1 MQVKKNSISS
11 IQYRANRQ
19 LVQANRKASKD
30 AVSNKELVAAAS
42 KIQVSRKDPVKPSPV
57 PNHERIPT
65 SPTPEEQASKVPS
78 VCYLEQQQKAE
89 GSNVSFLIIHRA
101 LEINF
106 NLVSVGVL
114 LQIHGFRKYPHS
126 EMQYHRHPPS
136 TPSPTP
142 KDFHARALSPSVC
155 RNDPFRSIYGR
166 GAEAHPQTPGASQLR
181 RGVRIRARRR
191 QRSHYLRPQSLQSSP
206 RSLQASVCQ
215 AFQVPLPPLFAAR

>member
-89 GSNVSFLIIHRA
+89 GSNVSNHIIHRA
-101 LEINF
+101 LEIDF
-106 NLVSVGVL
+106 NLVSVHLHLWNREAPWIILIIDYQL
-114 LQIHGFRKYPHS
+114 LS
-126 EMQYHRHPPS
+126 
-136 TPSPTP
+136 
-142 KDFHARALSPSVC
+142 
-155 RNDPFRSIYGR
+155 
-166 GAEAHPQTPGASQLR
+166 
-181 RGVRIRARRR
+181 
-191 QRSHYLRPQSLQSSP
+191 
-206 RSLQASVCQ
+206 
-215 AFQVPLPPLFAAR
+215 

>member
-114 LQIHGFRKYPHS
+114 L
-126 EMQYHRHPPS
+126 
-136 TPSPTP
+136 
-142 KDFHARALSPSVC
+142 
-155 RNDPFRSIYGR
+155 
-166 GAEAHPQTPGASQLR
+166 
-181 RGVRIRARRR
+181 
-191 QRSHYLRPQSLQSSP
+191 
-206 RSLQASVCQ
+206 
-215 AFQVPLPPLFAAR
+215 